1 MQPLMASERYI
12 CNQAK
17 DKSNSLITNF
27 YILNK
32 KIVMSGVTGNGEY
45 KIITKNKKGVLAINS
60 SFIGNEYGL
69 ETILID
75 EISVFLP
82 ATAPTKIL
90 GINDNKKRNR
100 KKYKILFL
108 ISSLLLFSNIL

>member
-75 EISVFLP
+75 EISKTF
-82 ATAPTKIL
+82 
-90 GINDNKKRNR
+90 N
-100 KKYKILFL
+100 YKSL
-108 ISSLLLFSNIL
+108 ISGKRKNNLMEVNGFCKKE